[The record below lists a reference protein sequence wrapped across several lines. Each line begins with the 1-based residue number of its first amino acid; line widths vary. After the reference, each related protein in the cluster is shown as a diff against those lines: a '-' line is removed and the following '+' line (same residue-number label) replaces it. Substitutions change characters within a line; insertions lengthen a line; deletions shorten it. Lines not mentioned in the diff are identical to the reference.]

1 MFPLFWLSL
10 AILVILKNSRNMW
23 WVYLVT
29 VMWINPDVRVGTVSL
44 MSFLHIFIMIN
55 ATRISKKD
63 IGQKAQVMSVLKR
76 VIVYMAFINLVFL
89 PFHTCS
95 LIDNVMSMKSQIIVW
110 PFLYSLLFYPP
121 CRKSDFL
128 IVGLSL
134 LLLCVYGFF
143 SYFTT
148 ENPYMAFLSEYMS
161 EDVHIMERVERSMKD
176 ARGVLGGRI
185 TGTSL
190 YTIQYGIML
199 VLLMYS
205 ILGNITKKYSLFFM
219 IIMLCAFINIYLTG
233 SRGPLLAL
241 VLGVVFYYSK
251 SLSLKKQTAI
261 IILISIVIIIFSS
274 FFSKYVG
281 SLVTDGNEHGSN
293 ISDRSIQFYGALA
306 IVSGDIMSLLF
317 GMGPF
322 YVDNY
327 ILNYGPHPLAAG
339 FESTH
344 VYGIVTYGI
353 IGLILIFVGTEIV
366 MLKAA
371 NKLKRKN
378 YLNNDSYYLIISL
391 VLTNFVY
398 NVMVGG
404 VYENLY
410 KFIFIMFV
418 LANNLENP
426 YSTFNG
432 QSLKKGG
439 T

>member
-1 MFPLFWLSL
+1 MFPFFWLSL
-10 AILVILKNSRNMW
+10 AILAILKDPRNMW

-29 VMWINPDVRVGTVSL
+29 AMWINPDVRIGTVSL
-44 MSFLHIFIMIN
+44 MSFLHILIMIN
-55 ATRISKKD
+55 AIIISKKEM
-63 IGQKAQVMSVLKR
+63 GQNTRVRDVLKK
-76 VIVYMAFINLVFL
+76 VIIYMAFINLVFL

-95 LIDNVMSMKSQIIVW
+95 LMDNVITMKAQIIVW

-128 IVGLSL
+128 IVGSSL
-134 LLLCVYGFF
+134 LLLCIYGVFC
-143 SYFTT
+143 YFTA
-148 ENPYMAFLSEYMS
+148 ENPYMEFISEYMS
-161 EDVHIMERVERSMKD
+161 EDVHVMERVERSMKD
-176 ARGVLGGRI
+176 ARGVLEGRI

-190 YTIQYGIML
+190 HTIQYGIML

-241 VLGVVFYYSK
+241 FLGMIFYYSK
-251 SLSLKKQTAI
+251 SLSIKKQTAI
-261 IILISIVIIIFSS
+261 IILLSIFIILFSS

-281 SLVTDGNEHGSN
+281 SLVADGNEHGSN
-293 ISDRSIQFYGALA
+293 FSDRSIQFFGALA
-306 IVSGDIMSLLF
+306 IVSGDIRSLLF

-322 YVDNY
+322 YVNDY

-353 IGLILIFVGTEIV
+353 LGLILIFIGTEIV

-371 NKLKRKN
+371 IKLKRIN
-378 YLNNDSYYLIISL
+378 YLDNNSYYLIISL

-410 KFIFIMFV
+410 NFIFVMFV
-418 LANNLENP
+418 N
-426 YSTFNG
+426 S
-432 QSLKKGG
+432 SLKSQD
-439 T
+439 TA